1 MKRFLMAGMVIFTVL
16 HSSSAF
22 ADLKSA
28 DRRLNSIYTQVIN
41 SLAVPNHAQLKESQR
56 NWIKYRDSECRYQ
69 QVNYA
74 IMVSEAD
81 CKELLT
87 RQRIGLLSQQ
97 LGWIKKAGQKDG
109 PAKARDCKQEIGK
122 KAAEVL
128 VSQCME
134 ISPATRPPCN
144 SSNSCDM
151 IKDEIKRGCDLV
163 GNDKPSYCE

>member
-1 MKRFLMAGMVIFTVL
+1 MKRFMTVGMTIFAAIQ
-16 HSSSAF
+16 SSAAF

-28 DRRLNSIYTQVIN
+28 DRRLNDIYTQVIN
-41 SLAVPNHAQLKESQR
+41 SLSVPNQAQLKESQR

-97 LGWIKKAGQKDG
+97 LGWLKKAGQKDG
-109 PAKARDCKQEIGK
+109 LATAGDCRQEIGK

-134 ISPATRPPCN
+134 ISPATHPPCN
-144 SSNSCDM
+144 SSNSCEM
-151 IKDEIKRGCDLV
+151 IKDEIKRGCDMA